1 MKHSTAKLIAK
12 KLWLCYRCSSERSG
26 VQIPTLMARKAEQ
39 RGLIEYENTRSLN
52 MSDQATTL
60 KIKPLGDRI
69 LVKRE
74 EEASTARGGIILPD
88 TAKKKQDRAEVLALG
103 TGKKDDNGQQLPFEV
118 QVGDVVL
125 IDKYSGQEL
134 TIDGEEY
141 VIVQMSE
148 VIAVLQ

>member
-1 MKHSTAKLIAK
+1 
-12 KLWLCYRCSSERSG
+12 
-26 VQIPTLMARKAEQ
+26 
-39 RGLIEYENTRSLN
+39 

-103 TGKKDDNGQQLPFEV
+103 TGKKDDKGQQLPFEV
-118 QVGDVVL
+118 QVGNIVL

-134 TIDGEEY
+134 TIEGEEY

>member
-1 MKHSTAKLIAK
+1 
-12 KLWLCYRCSSERSG
+12 
-26 VQIPTLMARKAEQ
+26 
-39 RGLIEYENTRSLN
+39 

-88 TAKKKQDRAEVLALG
+88 TAKKNKTELKFWPWELV
-103 TGKKDDNGQQLPFEV
+103 KKDDNGQQLPFEV
-118 QVGDVVL
+118 QVGDIVL

-134 TIDGEEY
+134 TVEGEEY

>member
-1 MKHSTAKLIAK
+1 M
-12 KLWLCYRCSSERSG
+12 
-26 VQIPTLMARKAEQ
+26 M
-39 RGLIEYENTRSLN
+39 IEKEKELEI
-52 MSDQATTL
+52 MSATVKSIKNLLDKRLKNKMDALDATTSCSL
-60 KIKPLGDRI
+60 DNIPE
-69 LVKRE
+69 VVQMKRE

-103 TGKKDDNGQQLPFEV
+103 TGKKDDKGQQLPFEV
-118 QVGDVVL
+118 QVGDIVL

-134 TIDGEEY
+134 TVEGEEY

>member
-1 MKHSTAKLIAK
+1 
-12 KLWLCYRCSSERSG
+12 
-26 VQIPTLMARKAEQ
+26 
-39 RGLIEYENTRSLN
+39 

-74 EEASTARGGIILPD
+74 EEASTASGGIILPD

-103 TGKKDDNGQQLPFEV
+103 TGKKDDKGQQLPFEV
-118 QVGDVVL
+118 QVGDIVL

-134 TIDGEEY
+134 TVEGEEY

-148 VIAVLQ
+148 VIAVLQYKLRE